1 MFSHDTFK
9 KQYEEILH
17 KKTDIFVKF
26 FLFLMQVELC
36 DFFMVNGIER
46 LIL

>member
-1 MFSHDTFK
+1 MFFHDTFK

-26 FLFLMQVELC
+26 FLFFMPVELC
-36 DFFMVNGIER
+36 DF
-46 LIL
+46 LW